1 MLASNRNGTLYCGVT
16 SDIPRRAWEHR
27 SDVVPG
33 FTREHG
39 VHMLVW
45 YELHATMS
53 DAITREKAIK
63 KWRRSW
69 KLRLIEA
76 TNPAWRDLYLELAA
90 S

>member
-45 YELHATMS
+45 YELHATMY

-69 KLRLIEA
+69 KLRLTEA

>member
-45 YELHATMS
+45 YELHATMY